1 MDSTINFS
9 NFTGYRQTVMELTA
23 DLNQLKEYSKVLNLN
38 GNVASIDETLEKLA
52 NDSFDVAIIGEF
64 KRGKSTLINALLGKE
79 ILPSDVLPTTATLNR
94 VTYGIT
100 PCVSVKYK
108 NGTSEEVEIDKLN
121 DYVTK
126 LSSESEQ
133 KAATVKEATIYY
145 PTSYCKN
152 NVDIIDTPGL
162 NDDENMTEVTLSV
175 LPQIDAAIFVIM
187 AQAPFSE
194 YERDFL
200 ENKMLTSDMGRVIF
214 AVNCID
220 RCDEDDAE
228 RVIDSISKRINSY
241 VLEKAK
247 KVMGEDSEEFAVYKR
262 KIGKPKVFG
271 ISAKQA
277 LKGKIKGNDELIAKS
292 NYPAFEAELERLLT
306 EERGAISLHVQVS
319 KILSSI
325 GEIVKS
331 IQLRENSLRMDR
343 GVFNEKY
350 EAAREEF
357 KIIREKRKEEFNKID
372 SASKGAYQNLMPKL
386 NEFWPTLLNDAIRI
400 IKDEVIT
407 DEDMKKDNI
416 PKTQDRIMKKIK
428 KSSENL
434 GQLLNEQIQQD
445 ISVSLGKE
453 ATRLQDFE
461 DVFYSTINSIHTSF
475 TAHGS
480 DYEVNSS
487 STALSTA
494 LNYFTFGGGSA
505 YLGYKQAGWKGML
518 LGGGVGAAATYATS
532 VGAGILLAGIGLP
545 ITLPVIIIAGVVSA
559 LVGTFTGNKALKWLV
574 PDNKAEKFKTQYI
587 ESIKTEYAKLEN
599 DSNLD
604 VKVKDQI
611 EASFIALKTKINSET
626 EHILNDMQA
635 TLDDL
640 KIKVAQSE
648 VMAEKEQQQL
658 VSMSENITKIGDK
671 ANEIN
676 KQLIAILNR

>member
-1 MDSTINFS
+1 MDETNNFS

-23 DLNQLKEYSKVLNLN
+23 DLNQLKEYSKILNLK
-38 GNVASIDETLEKLA
+38 GNEESIEETLAKVA

-64 KRGKSTLINALLGKE
+64 KRGKSTLINAILGQE

-94 VTYGIT
+94 VTYGIK
-100 PCVSVKYK
+100 PGVQVIYK
-108 NGTSEEVEIDKLN
+108 DGTTEEVEIDKLN

-126 LSSESEQ
+126 LSAESEQ

-162 NDDENMTEVTLSV
+162 NDDEHMTQVTLSV

-228 RVIDSISKRINSY
+228 RIIESIGKRINSY

-247 KVMGEDSEEFAVYKR
+247 KVMGEDSEEYAVYKR
-262 KIGKPKVFG
+262 KIGTPKVFG

-277 LKGKIKGNDELIAKS
+277 LKGKLKGNEELIAKS

-306 EERGAISLHVQVS
+306 QERGAISLHVQVS
-319 KILSSI
+319 KILTSI
-325 GEIVKS
+325 TEIAKS
-331 IQLRENSLRMDR
+331 IQIRENALRMDK

-350 EAAREEF
+350 EEAKKEF
-357 KIIREKRKEEFNKID
+357 EKIRNKRKEEFEKID
-372 SASKGAYQNLMPKL
+372 VSMKSAYQDLIPKI
-386 NEFWPTLLNDAIRI
+386 NNFWPSLVSDAVRI
-400 IKDEVIT
+400 IKEEPIT
-407 DEDMKKDNI
+407 NNDLTKENVSG
-416 PKTQDRIMKKIK
+416 TQDRIMRKIR

-445 ISVSLGKE
+445 ISVLLGKE
-453 ATRLQDFE
+453 ADRLQDFE
-461 DVFYSTINSIHTSF
+461 DVFYETINNIQASF
-475 TAHGS
+475 TAQTTEMEMNG
-480 DYEVNSS
+480 

-505 YLGYKQAGWKGML
+505 YLGYKQAGWKGLL
-518 LGGGVGAAATYATS
+518 LGGGVGAASTYAATYGS
-532 VGAGILLAGIGLP
+532 IMLLAGIGLP
-545 ITLPVIIIAGVVSA
+545 LTWPVLIIAGVASA
-559 LVGTFTGNKALKWLV
+559 LVGTFAGKKALGWLI
-574 PDNKAEKFKTQYI
+574 PDNKVDKFRNQFT
-587 ESIKTEYAKLEN
+587 EAIKNEYEKLEN
-599 DSNLD
+599 DSNFHL
-604 VKVKDQI
+604 KVKEQI
-611 EASFIALKTKINSET
+611 EAAFEALKNKINTET
-626 EHILNDMQA
+626 EHILNDTQA

-648 VMAEKEQQQL
+648 VMAEKEQQQSA
-658 VSMSENITKIGDK
+658 SMSENIAKIAETASK
-671 ANEIN
+671 IN
-676 KQLIAILNR
+676 QQLIAVLSQ

>member
-1 MDSTINFS
+1 MDGTNNFS

-23 DLNQLKEYSKVLNLN
+23 DLNQLKEYSKILNLK
-38 GNVASIDETLEKLA
+38 GNEESIEETLAKVA

-64 KRGKSTLINALLGKE
+64 KRGKSTLINAILGQE

-94 VTYGIT
+94 VTYGIK
-100 PCVSVKYK
+100 PGVQVIYK
-108 NGTSEEVEIDKLN
+108 DGTKEEVEIDKLN

-126 LSSESEQ
+126 LSAESEQ

-162 NDDENMTEVTLSV
+162 NDDEHMTQVTLSV

-228 RVIDSISKRINSY
+228 RIIESIGKRINSY

-247 KVMGEDSEEFAVYKR
+247 KVMGEDSEEYAVYKR
-262 KIGKPKVFG
+262 KIGTPKVFG

-277 LKGKIKGNDELIAKS
+277 LKGKLKGDEELIVRS

-306 EERGAISLHVQVS
+306 QERGAISLHVQVS
-319 KILSSI
+319 KILTSI
-325 GEIVKS
+325 TEIAKS
-331 IQLRENSLRMDR
+331 IQIRENALRMDK

-350 EAAREEF
+350 EEAKLEF
-357 KIIREKRKEEFNKID
+357 EKIRNKRKEEFDKID
-372 SASKGAYQNLMPKL
+372 VSMKSAYQDLIPKI
-386 NEFWPTLLNDAIRI
+386 NNFWPSLVSDAVRI
-400 IKDEVIT
+400 IKEEPIT
-407 DEDMKKDNI
+407 NNDLTKENVSG
-416 PKTQDRIMKKIK
+416 TQDRILRKIR

-445 ISVSLGKE
+445 ISVLLGKE
-453 ATRLQDFE
+453 ADRLQDFE
-461 DVFYSTINSIHTSF
+461 DVFYETINNIQASF
-475 TAHGS
+475 TAQTTEMEMNG
-480 DYEVNSS
+480 

-505 YLGYKQAGWKGML
+505 YLGYKQAGWKGLL
-518 LGGGVGAAATYATS
+518 LGGGVGAASTYAATYGS
-532 VGAGILLAGIGLP
+532 IMLLAGIGLP
-545 ITLPVIIIAGVVSA
+545 LTWPVLIIAGVASA
-559 LVGTFTGNKALKWLV
+559 LVGTFAGKKALGWLI
-574 PDNKAEKFKTQYI
+574 PDNKVDKFRNQFT
-587 ESIKTEYAKLEN
+587 EAIKSEYEKLEN
-599 DSNLD
+599 DSNFHL
-604 VKVKDQI
+604 KVKEQI
-611 EASFIALKTKINSET
+611 EAAFEALKNKINTET
-626 EHILNDMQA
+626 EHILNDTQT

-658 VSMSENITKIGDK
+658 ASMSENIAKIAETASK
-671 ANEIN
+671 IN
-676 KQLIAILNR
+676 QQLIAVLSQ

>member
-1 MDSTINFS
+1 MDETNNFS

-23 DLNQLKEYSKVLNLN
+23 DLNQLKEYSKILNLK
-38 GNVASIDETLEKLA
+38 GNEESIEETLAKVA

-64 KRGKSTLINALLGKE
+64 KRGKSTLINAILGQE

-94 VTYGIT
+94 VTYGIK
-100 PCVSVKYK
+100 PGVQVIYK
-108 NGTSEEVEIDKLN
+108 DGTTEEVEIDKLN

-126 LSSESEQ
+126 LSAESEQ

-162 NDDENMTEVTLSV
+162 NDDEHMTQVTLSV

-228 RVIDSISKRINSY
+228 RIIESIGKRINSY

-247 KVMGEDSEEFAVYKR
+247 KVMGEDSEEYAVYKR
-262 KIGKPKVFG
+262 KIGTPKVFG

-277 LKGKIKGNDELIAKS
+277 LKGKLKGNEELIAKS

-306 EERGAISLHVQVS
+306 QERGAISLHVQVS
-319 KILSSI
+319 KILTSI
-325 GEIVKS
+325 TEIAKS
-331 IQLRENSLRMDR
+331 IQMRENALRMDK

-350 EAAREEF
+350 EEAKKEF
-357 KIIREKRKEEFNKID
+357 EKIRNKRKEEFEKID
-372 SASKGAYQNLMPKL
+372 VSMKSAYQDLIPKI
-386 NEFWPTLLNDAIRI
+386 NNFWPSLVSDAVRI
-400 IKDEVIT
+400 IKEEPIT
-407 DEDMKKDNI
+407 NNDLTKENVSG
-416 PKTQDRIMKKIK
+416 TQDRIMRKIR

-445 ISVSLGKE
+445 ISVLLGKE
-453 ATRLQDFE
+453 ADRLQDFE
-461 DVFYSTINSIHTSF
+461 DVFYETINNIQASF
-475 TAHGS
+475 TAQTTEMEMNG
-480 DYEVNSS
+480 

-505 YLGYKQAGWKGML
+505 YLGYKQAGWKGLL
-518 LGGGVGAAATYATS
+518 LGGGVGAASTYAATYGS
-532 VGAGILLAGIGLP
+532 IMLLAGIGLP
-545 ITLPVIIIAGVVSA
+545 LTWPVLIIAGVASA
-559 LVGTFTGNKALKWLV
+559 LVGTFAGKKALGWLI
-574 PDNKAEKFKTQYI
+574 PDNKVDKFRNQFT
-587 ESIKTEYAKLEN
+587 EAIKNEYEKLEN
-599 DSNLD
+599 DSNFHL
-604 VKVKDQI
+604 KVKEQI
-611 EASFIALKTKINSET
+611 EAAFEALKNKINTET
-626 EHILNDMQA
+626 EHILNDTQA

-658 VSMSENITKIGDK
+658 ASMSENIAKIAETASK
-671 ANEIN
+671 IN
-676 KQLIAILNR
+676 QQLIAVLSQ